1 MNIINILQ
9 VFIDKDYDNNE
20 MEYINNNFYVTP
32 CYAIENFYCGD
43 KCLERILKCEFGY
56 NSSDEDFQKIKED
69 YLKFQ
74 NSYNASILL
83 LTHGILR
90 LKEKAMN

>member
-32 CYAIENFYCGD
+32 CYAIENFIVVISALNG
-43 KCLERILKCEFGY
+43 F
-56 NSSDEDFQKIKED
+56 
-69 YLKFQ
+69 
-74 NSYNASILL
+74 
-83 LTHGILR
+83 
-90 LKEKAMN
+90 